1 MSWGIG
7 VLIRT
12 IESIKLLYWTF
23 PNCKWRREVSR
34 KSIKIVHRILL
45 SLGASQ
51 KLTESAITEGGLS
64 IFTAHAFIKELK
76 AQPQRLC
83 DFPFLNTNN
92 RLRISRLF
100 STRRLRINASRCSSW
115 KQGQNYQVN
124 FWNGIHRDP
133 EYEHEKS
140 PDNNH
145 NHLFQTF
152 LLCCSSKINIGHP
165 IRNFFHLNSNSV
177 QVLRLVD
184 QKLQYLGWN
193 WSGLHSLEENRTLS
207 VVRCLSSNISLLSC
221 LHLFYSG
228 APNENIVQRLPN
240 HLNIPLLNVF

>member
-1 MSWGIG
+1 VSWGIG

-23 PNCKWRREVSR
+23 PKFFNCKWRREVSR
-34 KSIKIVHRILL
+34 KSIKIVQRILL
-45 SLGASQ
+45 SVGASQ
-51 KLTESAITEGGLS
+51 KLTESAISEGWLS

-92 RLRISRLF
+92 CWPNGRLF

-133 EYEHEKS
+133 EYKHDKS
-140 PDNNH
+140 PGNNH
-145 NHLFQTF
+145 NHSFQTF
-152 LLCCSSKINIGHP
+152 LLCCSSKITIGHH
-165 IRNFFHLNSNSV
+165 IRNFRWHVFTWI
-177 QVLRLVD
+177 QTQFKFLV
-184 QKLQYLGWN
+184 
-193 WSGLHSLEENRTLS
+193 
-207 VVRCLSSNISLLSC
+207 
-221 LHLFYSG
+221 
-228 APNENIVQRLPN
+228 
-240 HLNIPLLNVF
+240 